1 VGAMFLMSS
10 KWVYTDKAHMVAN
23 FPCPFSD
30 IAREDLIIFQYS
42 DFYADEREREWR
54 YISTSYFFFFVP
66 FIKTSR
72 KGTGR
77 KPEEDVVSK

>member
-1 VGAMFLMSS
+1 MFLMSS

-42 DFYADEREREWR
+42 DFYADERERE
-54 YISTSYFFFFVP
+54 
-66 FIKTSR
+66 
-72 KGTGR
+72 
-77 KPEEDVVSK
+77 